1 MVLHNTTIILG
12 HNEFKVLNLSPCSLA
27 EIIGAS
33 LAGCIADGRGSCIP
47 RCPFKVVSSF
57 SARDTIGTERFSDSN
72 TVLLSFLRRVMSRTT
87 RFSAMYTSMRSKS
100 TPYGSLG
107 QCLRCRWLATHALL
121 LGAGKRAV
129 VSSSAMTCFPRS
141 RAEAWVNVFFSLS
154 VILTYV
160 MMHAF
165 TAVVGAAGL
174 IVATCI

>member
-1 MVLHNTTIILG
+1 MVLHNTTVISG

-57 SARDTIGTERFSDSN
+57 STRDTIGTERFSDSN
-72 TVLLSFLRRVMSRTT
+72 TLLSFLWRVMSRTT

-100 TPYGSLG
+100 SPYGSLG
-107 QCLRCRWLATHALL
+107 QCFRCRWSATHALL

-129 VSSSAMTCFPRS
+129 VSSSAMTCFSRS
-141 RAEAWVNVFFSLS
+141 TAEAGVNVFFSVS